1 MFYMQYR
8 KNITVE
14 DNKKIMNIA
23 NFINVYT
30 NTYTYTICDENDSK

>member
-1 MFYMQYR
+1 MQYR

-14 DNKKIMNIA
+14 DSKTIMNIA

>member
-1 MFYMQYR
+1 MKYR

-23 NFINVYT
+23 NFINIFANIYI
-30 NTYTYTICDENDSK
+30 YIYK